1 MHVSSK
7 IVKENLNKVGTT
19 FSRLQLASLHFSG
32 ADPRDLLVHG
42 LASFPV
48 ATLGLER
55 AETETQGLEG
65 DGFVGSENEGPH
77 YQP

>member
-1 MHVSSK
+1 MYVSSK
-7 IVKENLNKVGTT
+7 IVKENINKVGTTGTT

-55 AETETQGLEG
+55 AETETQGL
-65 DGFVGSENEGPH
+65 VLK
-77 YQP
+77 